1 MWRSK
6 KFIVIASL
14 VAVLLV
20 GSIGGVVFA
29 QTENEEGSPPAA
41 QHEAM
46 LARVCEIY
54 NTANPEA
61 PIDCEALK
69 DAFAQAGSELRT
81 EAQEKMAEARD
92 KHLQSLIDEGKITQ
106 EQIDQFDAWLE
117 SKPDVPFA
125 PGLLGPGGH
134 RGFGRPG
141 GGFPRWGEP
150 PCAPQE

>member
-20 GSIGGVVFA
+20 GSIGGVVLA
-29 QTENEEGSPPAA
+29 QTENEDDNTPAA

-54 NTANPEA
+54 NIANPEA

-69 DAFAQAGSELRT
+69 DAFTQAGSELRA

-117 SKPDVPFA
+117 SKPEVPFV
-125 PGLLGPGGH
+125 PGLVGPDGH
-134 RGFGRPG
+134 RGFGGPG
-141 GGFPRWGEP
+141 GGFPRWGGP